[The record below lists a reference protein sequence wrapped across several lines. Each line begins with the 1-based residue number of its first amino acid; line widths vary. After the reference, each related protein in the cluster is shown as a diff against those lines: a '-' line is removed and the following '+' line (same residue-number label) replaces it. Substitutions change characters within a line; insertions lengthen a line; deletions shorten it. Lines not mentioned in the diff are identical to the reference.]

1 MMRVGRA
8 RGYNAPMNLARLL
21 HAAALFAAALPAL
34 GAGAGDPAVGQKLVQ
49 AKGCEVCHER
59 QNLHG
64 AKAIYL
70 RPNRKV
76 HSLEELR
83 AQVSSCNHGLHL
95 HLTPQDERDV
105 VAFLNRDYYRFH

>member
-1 MMRVGRA
+1 MMRVGQA
-8 RGYNAPMNLARLL
+8 RGYNGPMNLARSLCS
-21 HAAALFAAALPAL
+21 AALFAAALPAL
-34 GAGAGDPAVGQKLVQ
+34 AAGDPAVGRKLVQ
-49 AKGCEVCHER
+49 VKGCEVCHER

-83 AQVSSCNHGLHL
+83 AQVSRCNHGLHL
-95 HLTPQDERDV
+95 DLTAQDERDV